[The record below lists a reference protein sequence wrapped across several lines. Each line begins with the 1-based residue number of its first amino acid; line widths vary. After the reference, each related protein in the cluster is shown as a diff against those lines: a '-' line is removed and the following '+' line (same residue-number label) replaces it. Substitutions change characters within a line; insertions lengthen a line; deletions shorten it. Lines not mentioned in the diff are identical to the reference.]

1 MSYKQGIIFKE
12 TNHIRK
18 SGKRR
23 YEIDIGAKKG
33 RYKIL
38 KQSTD
43 YNWILALYIGLRSGL
58 LTENEVKNAK
68 NIKCKHRIQI
78 KHKYGVQIEHKSKG
92 YYLYDG
98 DELLK
103 VSTIYD
109 FIILLYNKY
118 IHKELTADEIKK
130 IKKSDII
137 PKKKK
142 NNIYVPKS
150 FKTQPVFNL
159 GGKTP
164 SDILYLSGIYY
175 IRNRLNNKIY
185 IGLSIHI
192 GLRFEE
198 HLYDLSNNNDSKHL
212 QNSWNKYGP
221 HNFEFGII
229 CLASEDRLSDL
240 EKYYITYIYES
251 FKRENGYNIKKGG
264 REGYLLDIRTDTD
277 LQKDVFEMF
286 ENSISINKIAQKYNV
301 NTRIIRE
308 ILAQKGYELPGNN
321 HRHDINTNDL
331 IKDYNN
337 GMSRTQLTKKYD
349 CSLETINH
357 RFKKSN
363 LHIHPL
369 KNRRKINLQYDSIF
383 NDIKNGET
391 YAQIALKNNCSV
403 DTISRF
409 CKKNNIQYIEPDF
422 VISFLPTDKKK
433 YKISGQKIRQIKRGS
448 HLMNLIYSVYQ
459 DLKKEDQEDFLLFCK
474 QDLLC
479 SNIPLSFFD
488 ECKNNMYKQ
497 THRMSEKQK
506 IKMSKKRTENV
517 HNFLELDEDAIIN
530 DYKKGLLIKD
540 IAKKHNV
547 SKDTIRYRLI
557 KKGVISPNKSTK
569 GLHIIKKGYYKDKT
583 QRFALIDGQKT
594 IYVSSLVNIDKYV
607 YDNYDID
614 AQKEYNLSKK
624 EMLYKKNKKP
634 IRIVKNGTDNGKQ
647 RYKFIGVPKIQKQLK
662 HKRFKNLS
670 EYIKKI
676 YTLLDNEQKQIFIQ
690 DCIINPLCHDIDF
703 SQYPNF

>member
-23 YEIDIGAKKG
+23 YEIDIGVKKG

-68 NIKCKHRIQI
+68 NIKRKHGIQI
-78 KHKYGVQIEHKSKG
+78 KHRYGVQVEHKSKG

-150 FKTQPVFNL
+150 FNTQPVFNL

-240 EKYYITYIYES
+240 EEYYITYIYES
-251 FKRENGYNIKKGG
+251 FKRENGYNIQKGG
-264 REGYLLDIRTDTD
+264 RKGYLLDIRTDTD
-277 LQKDVFEMF
+277 LQKDIFKMF

-301 NTRIIRE
+301 RTRVIRE
-308 ILAQKGYELPGNN
+308 ILVQKGYELPGNN

-337 GMSRTQLTKKYD
+337 GMSKTQLMKKYD
-349 CSLETINH
+349 CSLDTINY

-363 LHIHPL
+363 LHIYPS

-403 DTISRF
+403 ETISRF
-409 CKKNNIQYIEPDF
+409 CKK
-422 VISFLPTDKKK
+422 
-433 YKISGQKIRQIKRGS
+433 
-448 HLMNLIYSVYQ
+448 
-459 DLKKEDQEDFLLFCK
+459 
-474 QDLLC
+474 
-479 SNIPLSFFD
+479 
-488 ECKNNMYKQ
+488 
-497 THRMSEKQK
+497 K
-506 IKMSKKRTENV
+506 IK
-517 HNFLELDEDAIIN
+517 
-530 DYKKGLLIKD
+530 
-540 IAKKHNV
+540 
-547 SKDTIRYRLI
+547 
-557 KKGVISPNKSTK
+557 
-569 GLHIIKKGYYKDKT
+569 
-583 QRFALIDGQKT
+583 
-594 IYVSSLVNIDKYV
+594 
-607 YDNYDID
+607 
-614 AQKEYNLSKK
+614 NLFV
-624 EMLYKKNKKP
+624 L
-634 IRIVKNGTDNGKQ
+634 
-647 RYKFIGVPKIQKQLK
+647 
-662 HKRFKNLS
+662 
-670 EYIKKI
+670 
-676 YTLLDNEQKQIFIQ
+676 
-690 DCIINPLCHDIDF
+690 
-703 SQYPNF
+703 